1 MTPSQSA
8 VQRHCSTVAWNEFY
22 ALTLGLRWRSCD
34 TQRIRFLPSAGP
46 PPEYVQNFHH
56 FMNVLNNHAFGKAA
70 RRGFKRISVI
80 PVLEQDRSSRFHYHA
95 AIDRPA
101 HVSHSEF
108 CGIISETWRQS
119 RWGKQRLQ
127 IIPGA
132 DGGWTKYILKRASK
146 VNWFDSIDWQN
157 FHNPC
162 ASHQP
167 VTPVTSAHIGSY
179 PLIAGA

>member
-1 MTPSQSA
+1 MTSPLLA
-8 VQRHCSTVAWNEFY
+8 VESRCNTDHWHDYY
-22 ALTLGLRWRSCD
+22 ALTLGLSWRSRD
-34 TQRIRFLPSAGP
+34 NQRIRFLPSGGP
-46 PPEYVQNFHH
+46 PPEYVQNFRH
-56 FMNVLNNHAFGKAA
+56 FTKVLNEQSFGKAA

-101 HVSHSEF
+101 HVTHSEF
-108 CGIISETWRQS
+108 CDIISETWRNS

-132 DGGWTKYILKRASK
+132 DCGWTKYILKRTSK

-157 FHNPC
+157 FYNPG

-167 VTPVTSAHIGSY
+167 VTPVISAPIGSY